1 MELDFNALRELLA
14 AIDQTDVAE
23 FTLKSGDFEL
33 IVRKGIQPSTAV
45 APQLTASAYEG
56 APATPMMSVLPSAPA
71 PSPVAS
77 NVAPPTVASRANERL
92 VDVISPMV
100 GTFYRSPAPDESP
113 YVNVGDRI
121 RTGQVVCIVEAMK
134 LMNEVEAEVSGEIVE
149 ILVDNAQTVEY
160 GQVLMRVNPG

>member
-33 IVRKGIQPSTAV
+33 IVRKGIQPSAAV
-45 APQLTASAYEG
+45 APHLTASAYEG
-56 APATPMMSVLPSAPA
+56 APAAPMMPVLPSAPA

-100 GTFYRSPAPDESP
+100 GTFYRSPAPF
-113 YVNVGDRI
+113 G
-121 RTGQVVCIVEAMK
+121 
-134 LMNEVEAEVSGEIVE
+134 SG
-149 ILVDNAQTVEY
+149 Y
-160 GQVLMRVNPG
+160 Y